1 MGKKFNYSKLAARLA
16 GPHEL
21 PPDPDAQNDERAK
34 WAAQAIEAFE
44 LATCV
49 DREDALSDLLADLMH
64 WADRN
69 GLDFSAEIARGRMHY
84 EAETEAEDG
93 PEEETKEITITPLG
107 LVKLVEIA
115 GGEI

>member
-21 PPDPDAQNDERAK
+21 PPDPEGQNDERAE
-34 WAAQAIEAFE
+34 WAHRAILAFE
-44 LATCV
+44 GATGT
-49 DREDALSDLLADLMH
+49 DREDALADLLCDLMH
-64 WADRN
+64 WAN
-69 GLDFSAEIARGRMHY
+69 VYGQDFERELSRATDSYSEETQAE
-84 EAETEAEDG
+84 